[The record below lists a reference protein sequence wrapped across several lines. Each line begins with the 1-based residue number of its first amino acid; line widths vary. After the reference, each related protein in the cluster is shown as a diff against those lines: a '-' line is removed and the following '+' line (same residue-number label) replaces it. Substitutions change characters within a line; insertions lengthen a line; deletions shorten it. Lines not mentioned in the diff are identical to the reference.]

1 MFFSIHEKEIREI
14 TLDQL
19 EEHDICVG
27 YLTLDELR
35 KCYKELGLSEVAVK
49 DCMTDFTHFRT
60 SIDVYDEF
68 SFGMINIVD
77 ILNLSSRRNRI
88 GFFIKKNLFIVV
100 KIIDKG
106 DSIRQMFLD
115 AIGRFRQNATMEKVI
130 YGVLER
136 LLSSGNRGLVM
147 TERQI
152 IAMEREVVGG
162 KTDREL
168 NTEIFELRNRLST
181 GDSISQMFLVS
192 SGRFRQNAT
201 MEKVIYGVLERLLSS
216 GNRGLVMTER
226 QIIAMEREVVGG
238 KTDRELNTEIFE
250 LRNRLSTLKNYY
262 EQLIDIGETLQEN
275 ENDLFEEED
284 LRYFKI
290 FTDKSERL
298 SNNTQLLCDNLIHL
312 REALDAT
319 LNYNLNNT
327 MKLFTMVTII
337 FQPLTLIVGWYGM
350 NFKNMPELGWRFGYL
365 YVIILSI
372 LVVGGILYYFK
383 KKKYM

>member
-1 MFFSIHEKEIREI
+1 MFYSIHEKEIKEV
-14 TLDQL
+14 TLEQIDS
-19 EEHDICVG
+19 HDICVG
-27 YLTLDELR
+27 YLTLEELR
-35 KCYKELGLSEVAVK
+35 KCYEHLGLSEVAVK

-77 ILNLSSRRNRI
+77 ILNLSSKRNRI
-88 GFFIKKNLFIVV
+88 GFFIKKNLFIII
-100 KIIDKG
+100 KIIDKD

-152 IAMEREVVGG
+152 IAMEREVVNG
-162 KTDREL
+162 KMDEDL
-168 NTEIFELRNRLST
+168 NKEIF
-181 GDSISQMFLVS
+181 D
-192 SGRFRQNAT
+192 
-201 MEKVIYGVLERLLSS
+201 
-216 GNRGLVMTER
+216 
-226 QIIAMEREVVGG
+226 
-238 KTDRELNTEIFE
+238 

-262 EQLIDIGETLQEN
+262 DQLIDIGEALQEN
-275 ENDLFEEED
+275 ENDLFEERD

-327 MKLFTMVTII
+327 MKLFTIVTII

-350 NFKNMPELGWRFGYL
+350 NFTHMPELAWKFGYA
-365 YVIILSI
+365 YVIVLSI
-372 LVVGGILYYFK
+372 AVVTGILIYFK

>member
-1 MFFSIHEKEIREI
+1 MFYSIHEKEIHEI
-14 TLDQL
+14 ELEQLDT
-19 EEHDICVG
+19 HDICVG
-27 YLTLDELR
+27 YLTLEELR
-35 KCYKELGLSEVAVK
+35 KCYKQLGLSEVAVK

-77 ILNLSSRRNRI
+77 ILNLSSKRNRI
-88 GFFIKKNLFIVV
+88 GFFIKKNLFVVV
-100 KIIDKG
+100 KIIDRD
-106 DSIRQMFLD
+106 DSIRQMFMD

-152 IAMEREVVGG
+152 IAMEREVVNG
-162 KTDREL
+162 KIDEDL
-168 NTEIFELRNRLST
+168 NKEIF
-181 GDSISQMFLVS
+181 D
-192 SGRFRQNAT
+192 
-201 MEKVIYGVLERLLSS
+201 
-216 GNRGLVMTER
+216 
-226 QIIAMEREVVGG
+226 
-238 KTDRELNTEIFE
+238 

-262 EQLIDIGETLQEN
+262 DQLIDIGEALQEN

-350 NFKNMPELGWRFGYL
+350 NFKYMPELFWKFGYV

-372 LVVGGILYYFK
+372 AVVGAILFWFK

>member
-1 MFFSIHEKEIREI
+1 MFYSIHNKEIREI
-14 TLDQL
+14 SLEQLDF
-19 EEHDICVG
+19 HDICVG
-27 YLTLDELR
+27 YLTLDEL
-35 KCYKELGLSEVAVK
+35 KSCYQELGLSEVAVK

-60 SIDVYDEF
+60 SMDVYDEF

-77 ILNLSSRRNRI
+77 ILNLSTRRNRI
-88 GFFIKKNLFIVV
+88 GFFIKKNLFVVV
-100 KIIDKG
+100 KIIDKE

-152 IAMEREVVGG
+152 IAMEREVVNG
-162 KTDREL
+162 KVDSEL
-168 NTEIFELRNRLST
+168 NTEIF
-181 GDSISQMFLVS
+181 D
-192 SGRFRQNAT
+192 
-201 MEKVIYGVLERLLSS
+201 
-216 GNRGLVMTER
+216 
-226 QIIAMEREVVGG
+226 
-238 KTDRELNTEIFE
+238 

-262 EQLIDIGETLQEN
+262 EQLIDIGESLQEN

-312 REALDAT
+312 REAMDAT
-319 LNYNLNNT
+319 LNYNLNHT
-327 MKLFTMVTII
+327 MMLFTMVTII

-350 NFKNMPELGWRFGYL
+350 NFKYMPELGWRFGYL
-365 YVIILSI
+365 YVIVLSI
-372 LVVGGILYYFK
+372 VVVGVILYWFK
-383 KKKYM
+383 KRKF

>member
-1 MFFSIHEKEIREI
+1 MFFSIHDKAIKEVSLEQ
-14 TLDQL
+14 LDS
-19 EEHDICVG
+19 HDICVG
-27 YLTLDELR
+27 YLTVDELR
-35 KCYKELGLSEVAVK
+35 GCYKELGLSEIAVK

-77 ILNLSSRRNRI
+77 ILNLSTRRNRV
-88 GFFIKKNLFIVV
+88 GFFIKKNLFIMV
-100 KIIDKG
+100 KIIDKNDG
-106 DSIRQMFLD
+106 IRSMFLD

-152 IAMEREVVGG
+152 MAMEKEVVGG
-162 KTDREL
+162 KIDREL
-168 NTEIFELRNRLST
+168 NTEIF
-181 GDSISQMFLVS
+181 D
-192 SGRFRQNAT
+192 
-201 MEKVIYGVLERLLSS
+201 
-216 GNRGLVMTER
+216 
-226 QIIAMEREVVGG
+226 
-238 KTDRELNTEIFE
+238 

-262 EQLIDIGETLQEN
+262 EQLIDIGEALQEN

-312 REALDAT
+312 REALDAA

-327 MKLFTMVTII
+327 MKLFTIVTII
-337 FQPLTLIVGWYGM
+337 FQPLTLIVGGYGM
-350 NFKNMPELGWRFGYL
+350 NFTNMPELGWKYGYL
-365 YVIILSI
+365 YVTILSI
-372 LVVGGILYYFK
+372 CVVGFILYYFK

>member
-1 MFFSIHEKEIREI
+1 MFYSIHNKEIREI
-14 TLDQL
+14 SLEQLDF
-19 EEHDICVG
+19 HDICVG
-27 YLTLDELR
+27 YLTLDEL
-35 KCYKELGLSEVAVK
+35 KSCYQELGLSEVAVK

-60 SIDVYDEF
+60 SMDVYDEF

-77 ILNLSSRRNRI
+77 ILNLSTRRNRI
-88 GFFIKKNLFIVV
+88 GFFIKKNLFVMV
-100 KIIDKG
+100 KIIDKE

-152 IAMEREVVGG
+152 IAMEREVVNG
-162 KTDREL
+162 KVDPEL
-168 NTEIFELRNRLST
+168 NTEIF
-181 GDSISQMFLVS
+181 D
-192 SGRFRQNAT
+192 
-201 MEKVIYGVLERLLSS
+201 
-216 GNRGLVMTER
+216 
-226 QIIAMEREVVGG
+226 
-238 KTDRELNTEIFE
+238 

-262 EQLIDIGETLQEN
+262 EQLIDIGESLQEN

-312 REALDAT
+312 REAMDAT

-350 NFKNMPELGWRFGYL
+350 NFKFMPELNLRFGYL

-372 LVVGGILYYFK
+372 VVVGAILYWFK
-383 KKKYM
+383 KKKF

>member
-1 MFFSIHEKEIREI
+1 MFYSIHNKEIREI
-14 TLDQL
+14 SLEQLDF
-19 EEHDICVG
+19 HDICVG
-27 YLTLDELR
+27 YLTLDEL
-35 KCYKELGLSEVAVK
+35 KSCYQELGLSEVAVK

-60 SIDVYDEF
+60 SMDVYDEF

-77 ILNLSSRRNRI
+77 ILNLSTRRNRI
-88 GFFIKKNLFIVV
+88 GFFIKKNLFVVV
-100 KIIDKG
+100 KIIDKE

-152 IAMEREVVGG
+152 IAMEREVVNG
-162 KTDREL
+162 KVDPEL
-168 NTEIFELRNRLST
+168 NTEIF
-181 GDSISQMFLVS
+181 D
-192 SGRFRQNAT
+192 
-201 MEKVIYGVLERLLSS
+201 
-216 GNRGLVMTER
+216 
-226 QIIAMEREVVGG
+226 
-238 KTDRELNTEIFE
+238 

-262 EQLIDIGETLQEN
+262 EQLIDIGESLQEN

-312 REALDAT
+312 REAMDAT

-350 NFKNMPELGWRFGYL
+350 NFKYMPELGWKFGYL
-365 YVIILSI
+365 YVIVLSI
-372 LVVGGILYYFK
+372 VVVGAILYWFK
-383 KKKYM
+383 KRKF

>member
-1 MFFSIHEKEIREI
+1 MS
-14 TLDQL
+14 T
-19 EEHDICVG
+19 
-27 YLTLDELR
+27 
-35 KCYKELGLSEVAVK
+35 
-49 DCMTDFTHFRT
+49 
-60 SIDVYDEF
+60 
-68 SFGMINIVD
+68 
-77 ILNLSSRRNRI
+77 RRNRI
-88 GFFIKKNLFIVV
+88 GFFIKKNLFVVV
-100 KIIDKG
+100 KIIDKE

-152 IAMEREVVGG
+152 IAMEREVVNG
-162 KTDREL
+162 KVDSEL
-168 NTEIFELRNRLST
+168 NTEIF
-181 GDSISQMFLVS
+181 D
-192 SGRFRQNAT
+192 
-201 MEKVIYGVLERLLSS
+201 
-216 GNRGLVMTER
+216 
-226 QIIAMEREVVGG
+226 
-238 KTDRELNTEIFE
+238 

-262 EQLIDIGETLQEN
+262 EQLIDIGESLQEN

-312 REALDAT
+312 REAMDAT

-350 NFKNMPELGWRFGYL
+350 NFKYMPELGWRFGYL
-365 YVIILSI
+365 YVIVLSI
-372 LVVGGILYYFK
+372 VVVGAILYWFK
-383 KKKYM
+383 KRKF

>member
-1 MFFSIHEKEIREI
+1 MFYSIHNKEIREI
-14 TLDQL
+14 SLEQLDF
-19 EEHDICVG
+19 HDICVG
-27 YLTLDELR
+27 YLTLDEL
-35 KCYKELGLSEVAVK
+35 KSCYQELGLSEVAVK

-60 SIDVYDEF
+60 SMDVYDEF

-77 ILNLSSRRNRI
+77 ILNLSTRRNRI
-88 GFFIKKNLFIVV
+88 GFFIKKNLFVVV
-100 KIIDKG
+100 KIIDKE

-152 IAMEREVVGG
+152 IAMEREVVNG
-162 KTDREL
+162 KVDSEL
-168 NTEIFELRNRLST
+168 NTEIF
-181 GDSISQMFLVS
+181 D
-192 SGRFRQNAT
+192 
-201 MEKVIYGVLERLLSS
+201 
-216 GNRGLVMTER
+216 
-226 QIIAMEREVVGG
+226 
-238 KTDRELNTEIFE
+238 

-262 EQLIDIGETLQEN
+262 EQLIDIGESLQEN

-312 REALDAT
+312 REAMDAT

-350 NFKNMPELGWRFGYL
+350 NFKYMPELGWKFGYL
-365 YVIILSI
+365 YVIVLSI
-372 LVVGGILYYFK
+372 VVVGVILYWFK
-383 KKKYM
+383 KRKF

>member
-1 MFFSIHEKEIREI
+1 M
-14 TLDQL
+14 
-19 EEHDICVG
+19 G
-27 YLTLDELR
+27 YLTLDEL
-35 KCYKELGLSEVAVK
+35 KSCYQELGLSEVAVK

-60 SIDVYDEF
+60 SMDVYDEF

-77 ILNLSSRRNRI
+77 ILNLSTRRNRI
-88 GFFIKKNLFIVV
+88 GFFIKKNLFVVV
-100 KIIDKG
+100 KIIDKE

-152 IAMEREVVGG
+152 IAMEREVVNG
-162 KTDREL
+162 KVDSEL
-168 NTEIFELRNRLST
+168 NTEIF
-181 GDSISQMFLVS
+181 D
-192 SGRFRQNAT
+192 
-201 MEKVIYGVLERLLSS
+201 
-216 GNRGLVMTER
+216 
-226 QIIAMEREVVGG
+226 
-238 KTDRELNTEIFE
+238 

-262 EQLIDIGETLQEN
+262 EQLIDIGESLQEN

-312 REALDAT
+312 REAMDAT

-350 NFKNMPELGWRFGYL
+350 NFKYMPELGWRFGYL
-365 YVIILSI
+365 YEIVLSI
-372 LVVGGILYYFK
+372 VVVGAILYWFK
-383 KKKYM
+383 KRKF

>member
-1 MFFSIHEKEIREI
+1 MFFSIHNKEIREI
-14 TLDQL
+14 TLEQL
-19 EEHDICVG
+19 DFHDICVG
-27 YLTLDELR
+27 YLTLDEL
-35 KCYKELGLSEVAVK
+35 KNCYGDLGLSEVAVK

-77 ILNLSSRRNRI
+77 ILNLSTRRNRI
-88 GFFIKKNLFIVV
+88 GFFIKKNLFVVV
-100 KIIDKG
+100 KIIDKE

-136 LLSSGNRGLVM
+136 LLSSGNKGVVM

-152 IAMEREVVGG
+152 IAMEREVVNG
-162 KTDREL
+162 KVDPEL
-168 NTEIFELRNRLST
+168 NTEIF
-181 GDSISQMFLVS
+181 D
-192 SGRFRQNAT
+192 
-201 MEKVIYGVLERLLSS
+201 
-216 GNRGLVMTER
+216 
-226 QIIAMEREVVGG
+226 
-238 KTDRELNTEIFE
+238 

-262 EQLIDIGETLQEN
+262 EQLIDIGESLQEN

-312 REALDAT
+312 REAMDAT

-350 NFKNMPELGWRFGYL
+350 NFKYMPELGWRFGYL

-372 LVVGGILYYFK
+372 AVVGVILYWFK
-383 KKKYM
+383 KRKF

>member
-1 MFFSIHEKEIREI
+1 MFYSIHNKEIREI
-14 TLDQL
+14 SLEQLDF
-19 EEHDICVG
+19 HDICVG
-27 YLTLDELR
+27 YLTLDEL
-35 KCYKELGLSEVAVK
+35 KSCYQDLGLSEVAVK

-60 SIDVYDEF
+60 SMDVYDEF

-77 ILNLSSRRNRI
+77 ILNLSTRRNRI
-88 GFFIKKNLFIVV
+88 GFFIKKNLFVVV
-100 KIIDKG
+100 KIIDKE

-152 IAMEREVVGG
+152 IAMEREVVNG
-162 KTDREL
+162 KVDSEL
-168 NTEIFELRNRLST
+168 NTEIF
-181 GDSISQMFLVS
+181 D
-192 SGRFRQNAT
+192 
-201 MEKVIYGVLERLLSS
+201 
-216 GNRGLVMTER
+216 
-226 QIIAMEREVVGG
+226 
-238 KTDRELNTEIFE
+238 

-262 EQLIDIGETLQEN
+262 EQLIDIGESLQEN

-312 REALDAT
+312 REAMDAT

-350 NFKNMPELGWRFGYL
+350 NFKYMPELGWKFGYL
-365 YVIILSI
+365 YVIVLSI
-372 LVVGGILYYFK
+372 VVVGVILYWFK
-383 KKKYM
+383 KRKF

>member
-1 MFFSIHEKEIREI
+1 MFYSIHNKEIREI
-14 TLDQL
+14 SLEQLDF
-19 EEHDICVG
+19 HDICVG
-27 YLTLDELR
+27 YLTLDELKSR
-35 KCYKELGLSEVAVK
+35 YQELGLSEVAVK

-60 SIDVYDEF
+60 SMDVYDEF

-77 ILNLSSRRNRI
+77 ILNLSTRRNRI
-88 GFFIKKNLFIVV
+88 GFFIKKNLFVVV
-100 KIIDKG
+100 KIIDKE

-152 IAMEREVVGG
+152 IAMEREVVNG
-162 KTDREL
+162 KVDSEL
-168 NTEIFELRNRLST
+168 NTEIF
-181 GDSISQMFLVS
+181 D
-192 SGRFRQNAT
+192 
-201 MEKVIYGVLERLLSS
+201 
-216 GNRGLVMTER
+216 
-226 QIIAMEREVVGG
+226 
-238 KTDRELNTEIFE
+238 

-262 EQLIDIGETLQEN
+262 EQLIDIGESLQEN

-312 REALDAT
+312 REAMDAT

-350 NFKNMPELGWRFGYL
+350 NFKYMPELGWRFGYL
-365 YVIILSI
+365 YVIVLSI
-372 LVVGGILYYFK
+372 VVVGAILYWFK
-383 KKKYM
+383 KRKF

>member
-1 MFFSIHEKEIREI
+1 MFYSIHNKEIREI
-14 TLDQL
+14 SLEQLDF
-19 EEHDICVG
+19 HDICVG
-27 YLTLDELR
+27 YLTLDEL
-35 KCYKELGLSEVAVK
+35 KSCYQELGLSEVAVK

-60 SIDVYDEF
+60 SMDVYDEF

-77 ILNLSSRRNRI
+77 ILNLSTRRNRI
-88 GFFIKKNLFIVV
+88 GFFIKKNLFVVV
-100 KIIDKG
+100 KIIDKE

-136 LLSSGNRGLVM
+136 LLSSGNRGLVI

-152 IAMEREVVGG
+152 IAMEREVVNG
-162 KTDREL
+162 KVDSEL
-168 NTEIFELRNRLST
+168 NTEIF
-181 GDSISQMFLVS
+181 D
-192 SGRFRQNAT
+192 
-201 MEKVIYGVLERLLSS
+201 
-216 GNRGLVMTER
+216 
-226 QIIAMEREVVGG
+226 
-238 KTDRELNTEIFE
+238 

-262 EQLIDIGETLQEN
+262 EQLIDIGESLQEN

-312 REALDAT
+312 REAMDAT

-350 NFKNMPELGWRFGYL
+350 NFKYMPELGWRFGYL
-365 YVIILSI
+365 YVIVLSI
-372 LVVGGILYYFK
+372 VVVGAILYWFK
-383 KKKYM
+383 KRKF

>member
-1 MFFSIHEKEIREI
+1 MFYSIHNKEIREI
-14 TLDQL
+14 SLEQLDF
-19 EEHDICVG
+19 HDICVG
-27 YLTLDELR
+27 YLTLDEL
-35 KCYKELGLSEVAVK
+35 KSCYQELGLSEVAVK

-60 SIDVYDEF
+60 SMDVYDEF

-77 ILNLSSRRNRI
+77 ILNLSTRRNRI
-88 GFFIKKNLFIVV
+88 GFFIKKNLFVVV
-100 KIIDKG
+100 KIIDKE

-136 LLSSGNRGLVM
+136 LLSSGTRGLVM

-152 IAMEREVVGG
+152 IAMEREVVNG
-162 KTDREL
+162 KVDSEL
-168 NTEIFELRNRLST
+168 NTEIF
-181 GDSISQMFLVS
+181 D
-192 SGRFRQNAT
+192 
-201 MEKVIYGVLERLLSS
+201 
-216 GNRGLVMTER
+216 
-226 QIIAMEREVVGG
+226 
-238 KTDRELNTEIFE
+238 

-262 EQLIDIGETLQEN
+262 EQLIDIGESLQEN

-312 REALDAT
+312 REAMDAT

-350 NFKNMPELGWRFGYL
+350 NFKYMPELGWRFGYL
-365 YVIILSI
+365 YVIVLSI
-372 LVVGGILYYFK
+372 VVVGAILYWFK
-383 KKKYM
+383 KRKF

>member
-1 MFFSIHEKEIREI
+1 MFFAIHDKEIREI
-14 TLDQL
+14 ALENLD
-19 EEHDICVG
+19 EHDICVG

-115 AIGRFRQNATMEKVI
+115 AIGRFRQNATMEKVV

-152 IAMEREVVGG
+152 IAMEREVV
-162 KTDREL
+162 D
-168 NTEIFELRNRLST
+168 
-181 GDSISQMFLVS
+181 
-192 SGRFRQNAT
+192 
-201 MEKVIYGVLERLLSS
+201 
-216 GNRGLVMTER
+216 
-226 QIIAMEREVVGG
+226 G

-298 SNNTQLLCDNLIHL
+298 SNNAQLLCDNLIHL

-350 NFKNMPELGWRFGYL
+350 NFPNMLAPGVPWGYPAVASAAALLALGGLWYCRRRGLLDAAPEKR
-365 YVIILSI
+365 
-372 LVVGGILYYFK
+372 
-383 KKKYM
+383 KKYIEKQ

>member
-1 MFFSIHEKEIREI
+1 MFYSIHNKEIREI
-14 TLDQL
+14 SLEQLDF
-19 EEHDICVG
+19 HDICVG
-27 YLTLDELR
+27 YLTLDEL
-35 KCYKELGLSEVAVK
+35 KSCYQELGLSEVAVK

-60 SIDVYDEF
+60 RMDVYDEF

-77 ILNLSSRRNRI
+77 ILNLSTRRNRI
-88 GFFIKKNLFIVV
+88 GFFIKKNLFVVV
-100 KIIDKG
+100 KIIDKE

-152 IAMEREVVGG
+152 IAMEREVVNG
-162 KTDREL
+162 KVDSEL
-168 NTEIFELRNRLST
+168 NTEIF
-181 GDSISQMFLVS
+181 D
-192 SGRFRQNAT
+192 
-201 MEKVIYGVLERLLSS
+201 
-216 GNRGLVMTER
+216 
-226 QIIAMEREVVGG
+226 
-238 KTDRELNTEIFE
+238 

-262 EQLIDIGETLQEN
+262 EQLIDIGESLQEN

-312 REALDAT
+312 REAMDAT

-350 NFKNMPELGWRFGYL
+350 NFKYMPELGWKFGYL
-365 YVIILSI
+365 YVIVLSI
-372 LVVGGILYYFK
+372 VVVGVILYWFK
-383 KKKYM
+383 KRKF

>member
-1 MFFSIHEKEIREI
+1 MFYSIHEKEIREV
-14 TLDQL
+14 TLEQVDS
-19 EEHDICVG
+19 HDICVG

-35 KCYKELGLSEVAVK
+35 KCYEQLGLSEVAVK

-77 ILNLSSRRNRI
+77 ILNLSSKRNRI
-88 GFFIKKNLFIVV
+88 GFFIKKNLFIII
-100 KIIDKG
+100 KIIDKD

-152 IAMEREVVGG
+152 IAMEREVVNG
-162 KTDREL
+162 KMDEDL
-168 NTEIFELRNRLST
+168 NKEIF
-181 GDSISQMFLVS
+181 D
-192 SGRFRQNAT
+192 
-201 MEKVIYGVLERLLSS
+201 
-216 GNRGLVMTER
+216 
-226 QIIAMEREVVGG
+226 
-238 KTDRELNTEIFE
+238 

-262 EQLIDIGETLQEN
+262 DQLIDIGEALQEN

-327 MKLFTMVTII
+327 MKLFTIVTII

-350 NFKNMPELGWRFGYL
+350 NFTTMPELAWKFGYI
-365 YVIILSI
+365 YVIVLSI
-372 LVVGGILYYFK
+372 VVVAGILIYFK

>member
-115 AIGRFRQNATMEKVI
+115 AIGRFRQNATMEKGDI
-130 YGVLER
+130 R
-136 LLSSGNRGLVM
+136 RSGTPSFQWKQGTCHDRTPDHCHGAGGRRRKDGQR
-147 TERQI
+147 TEYR
-152 IAMEREVVGG
+152 
-162 KTDREL
+162 D
-168 NTEIFELRNRLST
+168 F
-181 GDSISQMFLVS
+181 
-192 SGRFRQNAT
+192 
-201 MEKVIYGVLERLLSS
+201 
-216 GNRGLVMTER
+216 
-226 QIIAMEREVVGG
+226 
-238 KTDRELNTEIFE
+238 
-250 LRNRLSTLKNYY
+250 
-262 EQLIDIGETLQEN
+262 
-275 ENDLFEEED
+275 
-284 LRYFKI
+284 
-290 FTDKSERL
+290 
-298 SNNTQLLCDNLIHL
+298 
-312 REALDAT
+312 
-319 LNYNLNNT
+319 
-327 MKLFTMVTII
+327 
-337 FQPLTLIVGWYGM
+337 
-350 NFKNMPELGWRFGYL
+350 
-365 YVIILSI
+365 
-372 LVVGGILYYFK
+372 
-383 KKKYM
+383 

>member
-1 MFFSIHEKEIREI
+1 MFYSIHNKEIREI
-14 TLDQL
+14 SLEQLDF
-19 EEHDICVG
+19 HDICVG
-27 YLTLDELR
+27 YLTLDEL
-35 KCYKELGLSEVAVK
+35 KSCYQELGLSEVAVK

-60 SIDVYDEF
+60 SMDVYDEF

-77 ILNLSSRRNRI
+77 ILNLSTRRNRI
-88 GFFIKKNLFIVV
+88 GFFIKKNLFVVV
-100 KIIDKG
+100 KIIDKE

-152 IAMEREVVGG
+152 IAMEREVVNG
-162 KTDREL
+162 KVDPEL
-168 NTEIFELRNRLST
+168 NTEIF
-181 GDSISQMFLVS
+181 D
-192 SGRFRQNAT
+192 
-201 MEKVIYGVLERLLSS
+201 
-216 GNRGLVMTER
+216 
-226 QIIAMEREVVGG
+226 
-238 KTDRELNTEIFE
+238 

-262 EQLIDIGETLQEN
+262 EQLIDIGESLQEN

-312 REALDAT
+312 REAMDAT

-350 NFKNMPELGWRFGYL
+350 NFKYMPELGWRFGYL
-365 YVIILSI
+365 YVIVLSI
-372 LVVGGILYYFK
+372 VVVGVILYWFK
-383 KKKYM
+383 KRKF

>member
-1 MFFSIHEKEIREI
+1 MFYSIHNKEIREI
-14 TLDQL
+14 SLEQLDF
-19 EEHDICVG
+19 HDICVG
-27 YLTLDELR
+27 YLTLDEL
-35 KCYKELGLSEVAVK
+35 KGCYQELGLSEVAVK

-60 SIDVYDEF
+60 SMDVYDEF

-77 ILNLSSRRNRI
+77 ILNLSTRRNRI
-88 GFFIKKNLFIVV
+88 GFFIKKNLFVVV
-100 KIIDKG
+100 KIIDKE

-152 IAMEREVVGG
+152 IAMEREVVNG
-162 KTDREL
+162 KVDSEL
-168 NTEIFELRNRLST
+168 NTEIF
-181 GDSISQMFLVS
+181 D
-192 SGRFRQNAT
+192 
-201 MEKVIYGVLERLLSS
+201 
-216 GNRGLVMTER
+216 
-226 QIIAMEREVVGG
+226 
-238 KTDRELNTEIFE
+238 

-262 EQLIDIGETLQEN
+262 EQLIDIGESLQEN

-312 REALDAT
+312 REAMDAT

-350 NFKNMPELGWRFGYL
+350 NFKYMPELGWRFGYL
-365 YVIILSI
+365 YVIVLSI
-372 LVVGGILYYFK
+372 VVVGAILYWFK
-383 KKKYM
+383 KRKF

>member
-1 MFFSIHEKEIREI
+1 MFYSIHNKEIREI
-14 TLDQL
+14 SLEQLDF
-19 EEHDICVG
+19 HDICVG
-27 YLTLDELR
+27 YLTLDEL
-35 KCYKELGLSEVAVK
+35 KSCYQELGLSEVAVK

-60 SIDVYDEF
+60 SMDVYDEF

-77 ILNLSSRRNRI
+77 ILNLSTRRNRI
-88 GFFIKKNLFIVV
+88 GFFIKKNLLVMV
-100 KIIDKG
+100 KIIDKE

-152 IAMEREVVGG
+152 IAMEREVVNG
-162 KTDREL
+162 KVDPEL
-168 NTEIFELRNRLST
+168 NTEIF
-181 GDSISQMFLVS
+181 D
-192 SGRFRQNAT
+192 
-201 MEKVIYGVLERLLSS
+201 
-216 GNRGLVMTER
+216 
-226 QIIAMEREVVGG
+226 
-238 KTDRELNTEIFE
+238 

-262 EQLIDIGETLQEN
+262 EQLIDIGESLQEN

-312 REALDAT
+312 REAMDAT

-350 NFKNMPELGWRFGYL
+350 NFKFMPELNMRFGYL

-372 LVVGGILYYFK
+372 VVVGAILYWFK
-383 KKKYM
+383 KKKF

>member
-1 MFFSIHEKEIREI
+1 MFYSIHEKEIREVA
-14 TLDQL
+14 L
-19 EEHDICVG
+19 EQIDSHDICVG
-27 YLTLDELR
+27 YLTLEELR
-35 KCYKELGLSEVAVK
+35 KCYDQLGLSEVAVK

-77 ILNLSSRRNRI
+77 ILNLSSKRNRI
-88 GFFIKKNLFIVV
+88 GFFIKKNLFIIV

-152 IAMEREVVGG
+152 IAMEREVVNG
-162 KTDREL
+162 KMDEDL
-168 NTEIFELRNRLST
+168 NKEIF
-181 GDSISQMFLVS
+181 D
-192 SGRFRQNAT
+192 
-201 MEKVIYGVLERLLSS
+201 
-216 GNRGLVMTER
+216 
-226 QIIAMEREVVGG
+226 
-238 KTDRELNTEIFE
+238 

-262 EQLIDIGETLQEN
+262 DQLIDIGEALQEN

-327 MKLFTMVTII
+327 MKLFTIVTII

-350 NFKNMPELGWRFGYL
+350 NFTNMPELVWKFGYV
-365 YVIILSI
+365 YVIVLSI
-372 LVVGGILYYFK
+372 TVVAGILFYFK

>member
-1 MFFSIHEKEIREI
+1 MFYSIHNKEIREI
-14 TLDQL
+14 SLEQLDF
-19 EEHDICVG
+19 HDICVG
-27 YLTLDELR
+27 YLTLDEL
-35 KCYKELGLSEVAVK
+35 KSCYQELGLSEVAVK

-60 SIDVYDEF
+60 SMDVYDEF

-77 ILNLSSRRNRI
+77 ILNLSTRRNRI
-88 GFFIKKNLFIVV
+88 GFFIKKNLFVVV
-100 KIIDKG
+100 KIIDKE

-152 IAMEREVVGG
+152 IAMEREVVNG
-162 KTDREL
+162 KVDPEL
-168 NTEIFELRNRLST
+168 NTEIF
-181 GDSISQMFLVS
+181 D
-192 SGRFRQNAT
+192 
-201 MEKVIYGVLERLLSS
+201 
-216 GNRGLVMTER
+216 
-226 QIIAMEREVVGG
+226 
-238 KTDRELNTEIFE
+238 

-262 EQLIDIGETLQEN
+262 EQLIDIGESLQEN

-312 REALDAT
+312 REAMDAT

-350 NFKNMPELGWRFGYL
+350 NFKYMPELGWRFGYL
-365 YVIILSI
+365 SVIVLSI
-372 LVVGGILYYFK
+372 GVVGAILDWLK
-383 KKKYM
+383 KRKF

>member
-1 MFFSIHEKEIREI
+1 MFYSIHEKEIREV
-14 TLDQL
+14 TLEQIDS
-19 EEHDICVG
+19 HDICVG
-27 YLTLDELR
+27 YLTLEELR
-35 KCYKELGLSEVAVK
+35 KCYEKLGLSEVAVK

-77 ILNLSSRRNRI
+77 ILNLSSKRNRI
-88 GFFIKKNLFIVV
+88 GFFIKKNLFIIV

-152 IAMEREVVGG
+152 IAMEREVVNG
-162 KTDREL
+162 KMDEDL
-168 NTEIFELRNRLST
+168 NKEIF
-181 GDSISQMFLVS
+181 D
-192 SGRFRQNAT
+192 
-201 MEKVIYGVLERLLSS
+201 
-216 GNRGLVMTER
+216 
-226 QIIAMEREVVGG
+226 
-238 KTDRELNTEIFE
+238 

-262 EQLIDIGETLQEN
+262 DQLIDIGEALQEN

-298 SNNTQLLCDNLIHL
+298 SNNTQLLCDNLFHFL
-312 REALDAT
+312 
-319 LNYNLNNT
+319 
-327 MKLFTMVTII
+327 
-337 FQPLTLIVGWYGM
+337 
-350 NFKNMPELGWRFGYL
+350 
-365 YVIILSI
+365 
-372 LVVGGILYYFK
+372 
-383 KKKYM
+383 

>member
-1 MFFSIHEKEIREI
+1 MFYSIHNKEIREI
-14 TLDQL
+14 SLEQLDF
-19 EEHDICVG
+19 HDICVG
-27 YLTLDELR
+27 YLTLDEL
-35 KCYKELGLSEVAVK
+35 KSCYQDLGLSEVAVK

-60 SIDVYDEF
+60 SMDVYDEF

-77 ILNLSSRRNRI
+77 ILNLSTRRNRI
-88 GFFIKKNLFIVV
+88 GFFIKKNLFVVV
-100 KIIDKG
+100 KIIDKEN
-106 DSIRQMFLD
+106 SIRQMFLD

-152 IAMEREVVGG
+152 IAMEREVVNG
-162 KTDREL
+162 KVDPEL
-168 NTEIFELRNRLST
+168 NTEIF
-181 GDSISQMFLVS
+181 D
-192 SGRFRQNAT
+192 
-201 MEKVIYGVLERLLSS
+201 
-216 GNRGLVMTER
+216 
-226 QIIAMEREVVGG
+226 
-238 KTDRELNTEIFE
+238 

-262 EQLIDIGETLQEN
+262 EQLIDIGESLQEN

-312 REALDAT
+312 REAMDAT

-350 NFKNMPELGWRFGYL
+350 NFKYMPELGWKFGYL
-365 YVIILSI
+365 YVIVLSI
-372 LVVGGILYYFK
+372 VVVGVILYWFK
-383 KKKYM
+383 KRKF

>member
-1 MFFSIHEKEIREI
+1 MFYSIHDKEIREVA
-14 TLDQL
+14 L
-19 EEHDICVG
+19 EQIDSHDICVG
-27 YLTLDELR
+27 YLTLEELR
-35 KCYKELGLSEVAVK
+35 GCYEQLGLSEVAVK

-77 ILNLSSRRNRI
+77 ILNLSSKRNRI
-88 GFFIKKNLFIVV
+88 GFFIKKNLFIII
-100 KIIDKG
+100 KILDKG
-106 DSIRQMFLD
+106 DNIRQMFLD
-115 AIGRFRQNATMEKVI
+115 SIGRFRQNATMEKVI

-152 IAMEREVVGG
+152 IGMEREVVNG
-162 KTDREL
+162 KIDEDL
-168 NTEIFELRNRLST
+168 NKEIF
-181 GDSISQMFLVS
+181 D
-192 SGRFRQNAT
+192 
-201 MEKVIYGVLERLLSS
+201 
-216 GNRGLVMTER
+216 
-226 QIIAMEREVVGG
+226 
-238 KTDRELNTEIFE
+238 

-262 EQLIDIGETLQEN
+262 DQLIDIGEALQEN

-290 FTDKSERL
+290 FTDKSQRL

-327 MKLFTMVTII
+327 MKLFTIVTII

-350 NFKNMPELGWRFGYL
+350 NFTKMPELAWKFGYV
-365 YVIILSI
+365 YVIVLSI
-372 LVVGGILYYFK
+372 LVVTGILIYFK

>member
-1 MFFSIHEKEIREI
+1 MFYSIHEKEIHKIELEQ
-14 TLDQL
+14 LDA
-19 EEHDICVG
+19 HDICVG

-35 KCYKELGLSEVAVK
+35 KCYKQLGLSEVAVK

-77 ILNLSSRRNRI
+77 ILNLSSKRNRI
-88 GFFIKKNLFIVV
+88 GFFIKKNLFVVV
-100 KIIDKG
+100 KIIDRD
-106 DSIRQMFLD
+106 DSIRQMFMD
-115 AIGRFRQNATMEKVI
+115 AIGRFRQNATMEKVV

-152 IAMEREVVGG
+152 IAMEREVVNG
-162 KTDREL
+162 KIDEDL
-168 NTEIFELRNRLST
+168 NKEIF
-181 GDSISQMFLVS
+181 D
-192 SGRFRQNAT
+192 
-201 MEKVIYGVLERLLSS
+201 
-216 GNRGLVMTER
+216 
-226 QIIAMEREVVGG
+226 
-238 KTDRELNTEIFE
+238 

-262 EQLIDIGETLQEN
+262 DQLIDIGEALQEN

-350 NFKNMPELGWRFGYL
+350 NFKYMPELFWKFGYV

-372 LVVGGILYYFK
+372 AVVGVILFWFK

>member
-1 MFFSIHEKEIREI
+1 MFYSIHNKEIRELSLEQ
-14 TLDQL
+14 LDF
-19 EEHDICVG
+19 HDICVG
-27 YLTLDELR
+27 YLTLDEL
-35 KCYKELGLSEVAVK
+35 KSCYQELGLSEVAVK

-60 SIDVYDEF
+60 SMDVYDEF

-77 ILNLSSRRNRI
+77 ILNLSTRRNRI
-88 GFFIKKNLFIVV
+88 GFFIKKNLFVVV
-100 KIIDKG
+100 KIIDKE

-152 IAMEREVVGG
+152 IAMEREVVNG
-162 KTDREL
+162 KVDPEL
-168 NTEIFELRNRLST
+168 NTEIFDLRNRLS
-181 GDSISQMFLVS
+181 
-192 SGRFRQNAT
+192 A
-201 MEKVIYGVLERLLSS
+201 
-216 GNRGLVMTER
+216 
-226 QIIAMEREVVGG
+226 
-238 KTDRELNTEIFE
+238 
-250 LRNRLSTLKNYY
+250 LKNYY
-262 EQLIDIGETLQEN
+262 EQLIDIGESLQEN

-312 REALDAT
+312 REAMDAT

-350 NFKNMPELGWRFGYL
+350 NFKYMPELIWKFGYL
-365 YVIILSI
+365 YVIVLSI
-372 LVVGGILYYFK
+372 VVVGAILYWFK
-383 KKKYM
+383 KRKF

>member
-1 MFFSIHEKEIREI
+1 MFYSIHNKEIREI
-14 TLDQL
+14 SLEQLDF
-19 EEHDICVG
+19 HDICVG
-27 YLTLDELR
+27 YLTLDEL
-35 KCYKELGLSEVAVK
+35 KSCYQDLGLSEVAVK

-60 SIDVYDEF
+60 SMDVYDEF

-77 ILNLSSRRNRI
+77 ILNLSTRRNRI
-88 GFFIKKNLFIVV
+88 GFFIKKNLFVVV
-100 KIIDKG
+100 KIIDKE

-152 IAMEREVVGG
+152 IAMEREVVNG
-162 KTDREL
+162 KVDPEL
-168 NTEIFELRNRLST
+168 NTEIF
-181 GDSISQMFLVS
+181 D
-192 SGRFRQNAT
+192 
-201 MEKVIYGVLERLLSS
+201 
-216 GNRGLVMTER
+216 
-226 QIIAMEREVVGG
+226 
-238 KTDRELNTEIFE
+238 

-262 EQLIDIGETLQEN
+262 EQLIDIGESLQEN
-275 ENDLFEEED
+275 EYDLFEEED

-312 REALDAT
+312 REAMDAT

-350 NFKNMPELGWRFGYL
+350 NFKYMPELGWKFGYL
-365 YVIILSI
+365 YVIVLSI
-372 LVVGGILYYFK
+372 VVVGVILYWFK
-383 KKKYM
+383 KRKF

>member
-1 MFFSIHEKEIREI
+1 MFYSIHNKEIREI
-14 TLDQL
+14 SLEQLDF
-19 EEHDICVG
+19 HDICVG
-27 YLTLDELR
+27 YLTLDEL
-35 KCYKELGLSEVAVK
+35 KSCYQELGLSEVAVK

-60 SIDVYDEF
+60 SMDVYDEF

-77 ILNLSSRRNRI
+77 ILNLSTRRNRI
-88 GFFIKKNLFIVV
+88 GFFIKKNLFVVV
-100 KIIDKG
+100 KIIDKE

-152 IAMEREVVGG
+152 IAMEREVVNG
-162 KTDREL
+162 KVDPEL
-168 NTEIFELRNRLST
+168 NTEIF
-181 GDSISQMFLVS
+181 D
-192 SGRFRQNAT
+192 
-201 MEKVIYGVLERLLSS
+201 
-216 GNRGLVMTER
+216 
-226 QIIAMEREVVGG
+226 
-238 KTDRELNTEIFE
+238 

-262 EQLIDIGETLQEN
+262 EQLIDIGESLQEN

-312 REALDAT
+312 REAMDAT

-350 NFKNMPELGWRFGYL
+350 NFKYMPEPGWRFGYL
-365 YVIILSI
+365 YVIVLSI
-372 LVVGGILYYFK
+372 VVVGAILYWFK
-383 KKKYM
+383 KRKF

>member
-1 MFFSIHEKEIREI
+1 MFYSIHNKEIREI
-14 TLDQL
+14 SLEQLDF
-19 EEHDICVG
+19 HDICVG
-27 YLTLDELR
+27 YLTLDEL
-35 KCYKELGLSEVAVK
+35 KSCYQELGLSEVAVK

-60 SIDVYDEF
+60 SMDVYDEF

-77 ILNLSSRRNRI
+77 ILNLSTRRNRI
-88 GFFIKKNLFIVV
+88 GFFIKKNLFVVV
-100 KIIDKG
+100 KIIDKE

-152 IAMEREVVGG
+152 IAMEREVVNG
-162 KTDREL
+162 KVDSEL
-168 NTEIFELRNRLST
+168 NTEIF
-181 GDSISQMFLVS
+181 D
-192 SGRFRQNAT
+192 
-201 MEKVIYGVLERLLSS
+201 
-216 GNRGLVMTER
+216 
-226 QIIAMEREVVGG
+226 
-238 KTDRELNTEIFE
+238 

-262 EQLIDIGETLQEN
+262 EQLIDIGESLQEN

-312 REALDAT
+312 REAMDAT

-350 NFKNMPELGWRFGYL
+350 NFKYMPELGWRFGYL
-365 YVIILSI
+365 YVIVLSI
-372 LVVGGILYYFK
+372 VVVGVILYWFK
-383 KKKYM
+383 KRKF